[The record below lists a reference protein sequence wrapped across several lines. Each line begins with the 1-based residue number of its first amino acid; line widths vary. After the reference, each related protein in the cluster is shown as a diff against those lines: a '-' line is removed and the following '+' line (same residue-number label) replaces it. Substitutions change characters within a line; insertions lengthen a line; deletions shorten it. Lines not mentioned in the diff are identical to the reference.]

1 MQKYNDD
8 SKDNAKA
15 KTMQKQRQCKSKDNA
30 KAKTMQKTNA
40 GVLRFAQNDK
50 VELSVIISDG
60 NSDEDQAK
68 TRLRTMRMARTA
80 MARVAGF
87 WYQLRWVSTGLGVRE

>member
-1 MQKYNDD
+1 MQK
-8 SKDNAKA
+8 
-15 KTMQKQRQCKSKDNA
+15 QCKSKDNA
-30 KAKTMQKTNA
+30 KNKC
-40 GVLRFAQNDK
+40 GVFRFAQNDK
-50 VELSVIISDG
+50 VKLSVIISDG